1 MSEKPIMLPLATV
14 VLPTLIAAIA
24 GSYALG
30 RYDRSDMIT
39 SLKSEVE
46 AYSKLESTNI
56 PALVNNL
63 SGISE
68 KISLSATQQKIFI
81 EQQEKLSV
89 LNVKL
94 EQTSAE
100 LQSFSSQNKQLENT
114 IVSLNKKLQDYTQD
128 TKTFTITEG
137 GSVEVFPNQK
147 FIGVTYIGPRGVEV
161 VWDNQQRL
169 LNTGHSLNFN
179 HNHKACSLV
188 LTKTDYMSRVD
199 FKLMCK
205 ES

>member
-89 LNVKL
+89 LNAKL
-94 EQTSAE
+94 EQT
-100 LQSFSSQNKQLENT
+100 
-114 IVSLNKKLQDYTQD
+114 
-128 TKTFTITEG
+128 
-137 GSVEVFPNQK
+137 
-147 FIGVTYIGPRGVEV
+147 
-161 VWDNQQRL
+161 
-169 LNTGHSLNFN
+169 
-179 HNHKACSLV
+179 
-188 LTKTDYMSRVD
+188 
-199 FKLMCK
+199 
-205 ES
+205 